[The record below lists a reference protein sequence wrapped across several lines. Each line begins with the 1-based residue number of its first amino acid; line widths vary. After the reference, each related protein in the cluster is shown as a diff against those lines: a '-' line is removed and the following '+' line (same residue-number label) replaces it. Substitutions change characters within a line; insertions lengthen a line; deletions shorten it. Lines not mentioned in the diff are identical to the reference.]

1 MWNVITVHLDSLQSN
16 IDIQE
21 AIHSELEEYKKLND
35 IKIVKF
41 LMNLT
46 N

>member
-1 MWNVITVHLDSLQSN
+1 MSKKKRDN
-16 IDIQE
+16 QE
-21 AIHSELEEYKKLND
+21 AIESELEEYKKLND

-41 LMNLT
+41 LMNFT